1 MARSRVVLPAPLA
14 PSSATICVEPIVDRV
29 HCRACLSRDAGFDAA
44 LRARMVRDIER
55 EQGSQRGAIARVAK
69 HLGVHPEALRSW
81 VRADLI
87 RPGHVVTERSRPG
100 GVLERGA
107 IAEATVDLTRL
118 ADLHPIG
125 VHGHIVRDDGFSATD
140 ADLRALARAHDL
152 VLVTIADLIAH
163 RPSPIAHRRRRSAT
177 VPRAASIA

>member
-1 MARSRVVLPAPLA
+1 MCVAAP
-14 PSSATICVEPIVDRV
+14 
-29 HCRACLSRDAGFDAA
+29 
-44 LRARMVRDIER
+44 
-55 EQGSQRGAIARVAK
+55 EQRWEQ
-69 HLGVHPEALRSW
+69 LGVPRMPGCDHRPGAAFGVAVDARERVTTGISSRE
-81 VRADLI
+81 RAHTIHLLADPGTRPDDLI

-125 VHGHIVRDDGFSATD
+125 VPGHIVRDDGFSATD

-163 RPSPIAHRRRRSAT
+163 RRRRSAT